1 MTAKDGKKK
10 DKAVSGQMN
19 GSPGGNGVYAPTSWG
34 RGYGHHD
41 LLLPSGDTI
50 LARRVGPTELVKSG
64 MLAKVDVLSGI
75 VQSDH
80 IDRVAGKRKS
90 DDEINSELRDL
101 LNNPDKLVEAM
112 GLIDHIV
119 IMTVV
124 QPKVLPNPGDDD
136 PVDLNAIYIRSV
148 PDDDKMF
155 IFQWT
160 LGGTTDLAT
169 FREELNRNVDTLSAS
184 EVDAE

>member
-1 MTAKDGKKK
+1 MTGEKIKKK
-10 DKAVSGQMN
+10 GKAPSGQPS
-19 GSPGGNGVYAPTSWG
+19 GAYAPKAWG
-34 RGYGHHD
+34 RGLGHHD

-64 MLAKVDVLSGI
+64 MLSKVDVLSGI
-75 VQSDH
+75 VQSSH
-80 IDRVAGKRKS
+80 IDRVAGKPVKT
-90 DDEINSELRDL
+90 DEDINGELRAL
-101 LNNPDKLVEAM
+101 LADPDKLVEAM

-119 IMTVV
+119 VMTVV
-124 QPKVLPNPGDDD
+124 QPKVLPNPAEGEE
-136 PVDLNAIYIRSV
+136 VDLSAIYVHSI

-169 FREELNRNVDTLSAS
+169 FREELNRNVDALSAG
-184 EVDAE
+184 EVDEE